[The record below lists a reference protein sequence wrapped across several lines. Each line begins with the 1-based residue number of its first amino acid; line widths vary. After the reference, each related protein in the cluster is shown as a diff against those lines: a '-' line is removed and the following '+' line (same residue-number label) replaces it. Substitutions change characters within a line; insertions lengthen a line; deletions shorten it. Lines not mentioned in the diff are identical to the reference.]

1 MQEATEKVNLK
12 LDAWMRDRELQLE
25 NILPKLPDEET
36 ADTLSAGTLD
46 KEEQPLNINCMLV
59 TAAVLSNGML
69 VSELQKTNILFILVT
84 AAVLISGIVI
94 REPQL

>member
-84 AAVLISGIVI
+84 AAVLSSGIVI

>member
-59 TAAVLSNGML
+59 TAAVLSNGM
-69 VSELQKTNILFILVT
+69 VTRGKQSANILPMLVT
-84 AAVLISGIVI
+84 AAVLSSGMLV
-94 REPQL
+94 REEQL